1 MASPGKRRIIGLSAA
16 VLVLAL
22 GMGIYEFWL
31 HMALRDHPWQLES
44 FLDILAA
51 DCRTGPGTSVFSEE
65 LRALTAQV
73 NEAKFCLTQ
82 TNETWAVGRDFTPC
96 FNRLLRA
103 SLTALRIRKLKWQR
117 LQEEKARLNLFLKT
131 LEFELNSDAFA
142 KQTGAKFEIRHV
154 AQSQARTFLEEARNL
169 AALGR
174 TESALIAVLRAR
186 TAWGL
191 SETFRAAELS
201 RFYQPENLA
210 LWDTQAQD
218 MLRWTRQSG
227 RSAIL
232 VDKLEHRCY
241 LLADGRVEKS
251 YGANLGRNWHRDK
264 VQELDASTPEGEYKI
279 KRKFRSATFGWAL
292 LLDYPNA
299 SDRQRF
305 NSMKKAGEIT
315 ARARIGGNIEIHGR
329 GRLNSDWTDGCVSLE
344 DIDMA
349 DLYKHAYPG
358 MPVAIVGTC
367 RLELPGKE

>member
-22 GMGIYEFWL
+22 GMGIYELWL

-51 DCRTGPGTSVFSEE
+51 DCRTGPGTSLFSEE

-103 SLTALRIRKLKWQR
+103 SLTALRIRKLKWER

-142 KQTGAKFEIRHV
+142 KQTGAKFEIHHV
-154 AQSQARTFLEEARNL
+154 AQSRARTFLEDARNL
-169 AALGR
+169 AAFGR

-186 TAWGL
+186 EAWGL

-210 LWDTQAQD
+210 LWNKQAQD
-218 MLRWTRQSG
+218 LLHWTRQSG

-251 YGANLGRNWHRDK
+251 YGANLGRNWPRDK
-264 VQELDASTPEGEYKI
+264 VQAQDASTPEGEYKI
-279 KRKFRSATFGWAL
+279 KRMFRSATFGWAL

-305 NSMKKAGEIT
+305 NSMKKSGAIT
-315 ARARIGGNIEIHGR
+315 ARAGIGGNIEIHGR

-344 DIDMA
+344 DNEMA

-358 MPVAIVGTC
+358 MPVTIVGAC